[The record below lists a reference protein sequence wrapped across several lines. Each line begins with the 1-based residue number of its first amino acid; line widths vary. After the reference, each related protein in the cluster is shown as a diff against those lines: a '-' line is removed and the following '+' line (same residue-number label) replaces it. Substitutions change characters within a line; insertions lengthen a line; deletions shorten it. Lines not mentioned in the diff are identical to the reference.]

1 MSTGVELLRQPVA
14 QPWWRPALPPEVS
27 TEHVPPGDLAPGY
40 QDGWR
45 VSLPVA
51 DMDTYLRWLSGCL
64 EALGATV
71 TRRWLSALP
80 TPAEG
85 SVVVNCTGLG
95 ARGLTQDASVYP
107 IRGQIVRLQRPAGLR
122 NWLVDDSDA
131 PDRPLYVVP
140 RGREVVVGGTAEPGR
155 YDRRPDP
162 VTAQEMLAR
171 ASALVPELAGA
182 TVLAHRV
189 GLRPARPRVRL
200 ERSPS
205 GTATGAVVHCYGHGG
220 AGVTLSWG
228 CAEDVATLVDQSSGD
243 AGRGTRAQ

>member
-1 MSTGVELLRQPVA
+1 M
-14 QPWWRPALPPEVS
+14 
-27 TEHVPPGDLAPGY
+27 PPGDLPPGY
-40 QDGWR
+40 RDGWR

-51 DMDTYLRWLSGCL
+51 DMDIYLSWLSGCL

-71 TRRWLSALP
+71 TRRWLPALP
-80 TPAEG
+80 TPADG

-107 IRGQIVRLQRPAGLR
+107 IRGQIVRLQRPTGLR
-122 NWLVDDSDA
+122 NWLVDDSGP

-140 RGREVVVGGTAEPGR
+140 RGHEVVVGGTAEPGR

-162 VTAQEMLAR
+162 VTARAMLAR
-171 ASALVPELAGA
+171 ASTLVPELAGA

-205 GTATGAVVHCYGHGG
+205 GTAAGSVVHCYGHGG

-228 CAEDVATLVDQSSGD
+228 CAEEVATLVAQSSGE
-243 AGRGTRAQ
+243 AGRRSRAQ